1 MSETAVRLHAQGKVR
16 DVYDVGDERLLLVAT
31 DRISAFDAVL
41 PDPIPDKGRVLT
53 GLTLFWLERTRDLVG
68 NHLLSADRRD
78 FPEPF
83 RSEPSLSGRAMLVT
97 KARVVPVEC
106 VARGYLTGSGLTQYR
121 AEGHVCG
128 VPLPPGLD
136 EAHRLDE
143 PIFTP
148 TTKAAEG
155 HDLPLTFEE
164 TVELIGRGLAE
175 RLRELT
181 IALYERGAEV
191 AAERGI
197 LVADTKFEFGFAGG
211 ELMLIDEVLTPD
223 SSRFWPADGYEP
235 GRSQPSFDKQ
245 FVRDWLD
252 ASGWD
257 HEPPAPSLPAEV
269 IARTAMKYQEA
280 YERLTG
286 ERWEHYRH
294 TMGVMSDRDWERCA
308 ADLDRLRTGLSGGAG
323 AHEPGEGA

>member
-1 MSETAVRLHAQGKVR
+1 MSEAVAKLRGRGKVR
-16 DVYDVGDERLLLVAT
+16 DIYDVGDDRLLLVAT
-31 DRISAFDAVL
+31 DRISAFDVVL
-41 PDPIPDKGRVLT
+41 PNPIPDKGRVLT
-53 GLTLFWLERTRDLVG
+53 GLTLFWLGRTRDLVG

-83 RSEPSLSGRAMLVT
+83 RSEPSLSGRAMLATRADVI
-97 KARVVPVEC
+97 PVEC
-106 VARGYLTGSGLTQYR
+106 VARGYLTGSGLKQYR

-136 EAHRLDE
+136 ESHRLPE

-155 HDLPLTFEE
+155 HDLPLTFDQ
-164 TVELIGRGLAE
+164 TADLIGRGLAE

-197 LVADTKFEFGFAGG
+197 LLADTKFEFGFSGG
-211 ELMLIDEVLTPD
+211 ELILIDEALTPD
-223 SSRFWPADGYEP
+223 SSRFWPADGYAP
-235 GRSQPSFDKQ
+235 GRPQPSFDKQ

-257 HEPPAPSLPAEV
+257 HEPPPPELPAEV
-269 IARTAMKYQEA
+269 VDRTASKYREA
-280 YERLTG
+280 YERITG
-286 ERWEHYRH
+286 ERWDHYRH
-294 TMGVMSDRDWERCA
+294 KMGVMGERDWERGA
-308 ADLDRLRTGLSGGAG
+308 ADMERLRTELA
-323 AHEPGEGA
+323 